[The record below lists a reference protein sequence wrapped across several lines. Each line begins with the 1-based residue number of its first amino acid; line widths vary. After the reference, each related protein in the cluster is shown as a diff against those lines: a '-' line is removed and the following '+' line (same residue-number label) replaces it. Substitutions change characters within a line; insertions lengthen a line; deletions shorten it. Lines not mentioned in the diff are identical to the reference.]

1 MPFASS
7 LPSTGCRSSSGRRHV
22 DSRDWRLNTNLL
34 HSKVI
39 VRAHTRPTECSSWTT
54 TAVAKKSVVRSVS
67 LALNMTLAAFAAERR
82 RQQQISI
89 DTIAGTRHPRG
100 TKQRTSRTA
109 LLLSIGGTDR
119 QSDRQT
125 DSADVGVSQ
134 NFLT

>member
-1 MPFASS
+1 
-7 LPSTGCRSSSGRRHV
+7 
-22 DSRDWRLNTNLL
+22 
-34 HSKVI
+34 
-39 VRAHTRPTECSSWTT
+39 
-54 TAVAKKSVVRSVS
+54 
-67 LALNMTLAAFAAERR
+67 MTLAAFAAERR

-89 DTIAGTRHPRG
+89 DTIAGTRHQRG

-125 DSADVGVSQ
+125 DSADVSVSQ